1 MSQTNDYIFISYAH
15 KDADEILPVIRFL
28 QDNGYKVWYDEG
40 IEAGTEWPEYIAQRI
55 KNCAVFIAFIS
66 PNAISSNN
74 CRNEINYAVS
84 LQKQFLA
91 VYLRETVMTAGM
103 ELQLG
108 SIQAMFKYRHETEES
123 FLSALKDANI
133 LQQLR
138 GDIPFAKT
146 VVSPMPV
153 APNKKTMPPDEKQIK
168 TKRTTACKWILALVC
183 LLALVGSSA
192 LTYILTPFYDGLAQG
207 ALITTALVAAT
218 AVPLTIT
225 VTIVKNIDAKY
236 PVKEQKQI
244 YEDTFSCVL
253 IFWFFA
259 TVLDCFFIRSTSVVI
274 WKILI
279 SLGIN
284 LLRYFIPL
292 LCTPDDPQK

>member
-1 MSQTNDYIFISYAH
+1 MPQTDDYIFISYAH

-66 PNAISSNN
+66 PNAINSNN

-108 SIQAMFKYRHETEES
+108 SIQAMFKYRHESEES

-153 APNKKTMPPDEKQIK
+153 APDKKTTPPDEKQIK

-218 AVPLTIT
+218 AVPLSVT

-244 YEDTFSCVL
+244 YEDTFSCIL
-253 IFWFFA
+253 LFWLMA

-279 SLGIN
+279 SIGIN